1 MKRITCYHSL
11 FLYCY
16 SFNMSS
22 VAILFLAIDRFIA
35 VRSPLKYRTARS
47 APFVALAI
55 GTGFTYS
62 TLFVIAGFLFANDN
76 LVEPCDQTMAYSPIL
91 MEIWNY
97 GSVSIAMAVFIINV
111 IDYYL
116 LRNVGKQREIHER
129 DYAAYQ
135 RQNQFTTSMLITMVA
150 NCLTSLLS
158 AFALFVV
165 NLLPVSTETTGG
177 ISSYLCLLLLFN
189 YGNNYY
195 ILFWRSHTYRTKFL
209 EQLHLI
215 RCGATVGFTERIA
228 TITKKHKWFHR

>member
-1 MKRITCYHSL
+1 
-11 FLYCY
+11 
-16 SFNMSS
+16 MSS

-47 APFVALAI
+47 TPFIALAI

-116 LRNVGKQREIHER
+116 LRNVGKQREIR
-129 DYAAYQ
+129 
-135 RQNQFTTSMLITMVA
+135 T
-150 NCLTSLLS
+150 LL
-158 AFALFVV
+158 VHK
-165 NLLPVSTETTGG
+165 
-177 ISSYLCLLLLFN
+177 IRKMKN
-189 YGNNYY
+189 YDN
-195 ILFWRSHTYRTKFL
+195 I
-209 EQLHLI
+209 
-215 RCGATVGFTERIA
+215 C
-228 TITKKHKWFHR
+228 